1 MTIFYGSCTAIVTP
15 FSSDGKSIN
24 FKTFEK
30 LIDYQIKNGTSA
42 IVFLGTTGESSTLS
56 DEEKRSIVQ
65 FAVSYIDGRVPVI
78 FGAGS
83 NNTATAVKNSV
94 HFERMGADALLHVTP
109 YYNKCTQKGLIEHY
123 TKIADSVDI
132 PIILYNVPGRTG
144 VNILPSTL
152 EVLYK
157 HKNIIAIKE
166 ASGNIDQISE
176 DIRITGESFS
186 LYSGDDGIVL
196 PVLALG
202 GRGVIS
208 VVSNIAPR
216 HMSELCN
223 AFFSG
228 NLELAQKI
236 QFRLNPLIKI
246 LFSEV
251 NPIPIRSALEIAGFD
266 MGPPRLP
273 LTPAEE
279 ETKVKLRSVLKELE
293 II

>member
-15 FSSDGKSIN
+15 FSSDGKAVN
-24 FKTFEK
+24 FRTFEK

-56 DEEKRSIVQ
+56 EEEKRSIVQ
-65 FAVSYIDGRVPVI
+65 FAVSYVDGRIPVI

-83 NNTATAVKNSV
+83 NNTLTAVKNSV

-132 PIILYNVPGRTG
+132 PIILYNVPSRTG
-144 VNILPSTL
+144 VNIQPSTVEIL
-152 EVLYK
+152 SK
-157 HKNIIAIKE
+157 HRNIIAIKE
-166 ASGNIDQISE
+166 ASGNVEQISE
-176 DIRITGESFS
+176 DIRSTGDNFS
-186 LYSGDDGIVL
+186 VYSGDDAIVL

-202 GRGVIS
+202 GRGVVS

-216 HMSELCN
+216 HMSDLCT

-228 NLELAQKI
+228 DIELAQKL

-251 NPIPIRSALEIAGFD
+251 NPIPIRSALEMAGFE

-279 ETKVKLRSVLKELE
+279 ETKSRLREVLKQLE